1 MNRYIIYK
9 IDFRLLLWL
18 IFAFIIATIVGTVSH
33 EYGHYLTFQLAGV
46 DAKVHYASTSLII
59 PDDFDGIISRKDA
72 FLMTLGG
79 PLQTIFTGSIGLF
92 LLYFYRKKI
101 ILLEKLNMIHWFYIF
116 LTLFWLRQTAN
127 FVLWT
132 TKYLTHRYLS
142 QQMDEVKLA
151 LHLGIP
157 EWSIIFP
164 TAILGF
170 VITIYVIFGYIPIKQ
185 RFTFIVSG
193 LIGGVLGF
201 YLWLVLFGKIIM
213 P

>member
-1 MNRYIIYK
+1 MNKYIIYK
-9 IDFRLLLWL
+9 IDLRLLLWL

-33 EYGHYLTFQLAGV
+33 EYGHYLTYQLAGV
-46 DAKVHYASTSLII
+46 DAEVHYVSTSLII

-79 PLQTIFTGSIGLF
+79 PLQTLFTGSIGLS

-101 ILLEKLNMIHWFYIF
+101 IFLEKLNMIHWFYIF
-116 LTLFWLRQTAN
+116 LALFWLRQTAN

-132 TKYLTHRYLS
+132 TKYLTHGYLS

-151 LHLGIP
+151 LNLGIP

-170 VITIYVIFGYIPIKQ
+170 FITILVIFGYIPIKQ